1 MKKHV
6 AIAITLVFASGIFQ
20 KASSTCGVDRAMI
33 HINGIQTSR
42 SNARDNMR
50 ALSSSYG
57 PTYAG
62 QTITYDY
69 AYNNSNGSLWSS
81 LAEVY
86 FQKDVEADPDLAA
99 AVAYGI
105 LTGDISKITISSLQA
120 SLKSDYQNLIA
131 QNSTALAV
139 ATKTQTMVAKINT
152 YLNAGAD
159 VVLVPHSQGCL
170 YANSIFATIF
180 SGSAGGNTR
189 NGSVASSSRL
199 KIVAVGDPA
208 SGIAGD
214 PSNTSYVTAAE
225 DGIINALRVQS
236 FFNSWTLLPS
246 NVNALSLGQDPVDGT
261 GHSFIQTYLNPSYN
275 AWPKIKNAI
284 DSAMAGLQPVGKA
297 MVSGIWDPQATGVE
311 FHMLVNGLDVYSTYG
326 TDQNLSQGAGWANYC
341 MPLSPTTPTTY
352 APVVYNRGGV
362 AQAVTVAG
370 PLGVQNTTVSAQ
382 TGIFPGMFFGA
393 VMLVQ
398 NGTVLPYI

>member
-1 MKKHV
+1 MKRHIV
-6 AIAITLVFASGIFQ
+6 AAFVVILACSFSQ
-20 KASSTCGVDRAMI
+20 KASSTCGVDRAII
-33 HINGIQTSR
+33 HINGIQTSDDE
-42 SNARDNMR
+42 ARANMR
-50 ALSSSYG
+50 QLIRSYG
-57 PTYAG
+57 SAYAG
-62 QTITYDY
+62 QALSYDY
-69 AYNNSNGSLWSS
+69 TYNNSNGSIWSA

-86 FQKDVEADPDLAA
+86 FQKDVEADPQLAA
-99 AVAYGI
+99 AVAHAI
-105 LTGDISKITISSLQA
+105 LTGDTASITLPTLQA
-120 SLKSDYQNLIA
+120 NLKADYQNLIA

-139 ATKTQTMVAKINT
+139 ATKTQTMATKVNS

-214 PSNTSYVTAAE
+214 PANTSYVTAVE
-225 DGIINALRVQS
+225 DGIINALRVTS
-236 FFNSWTLLPS
+236 FFNSWNVLPY
-246 NVNALSLGQDPVDGT
+246 NVTALPPGQDPADGT
-261 GHSFIQTYLNPSYN
+261 GHSFIQTYLNPSYS
-275 AWPKIKNAI
+275 AWPKIKQAM

-297 MVSGIWDPQATGVE
+297 MVSGTWDSLATGVE
-311 FHMLVNGLDVYSTYG
+311 FHMLVNGLDVYSAFG
-326 TDQNLSQGAGWANYC
+326 TDPNLSQGAGWANYC

-352 APVVYNRGGV
+352 APVVYNRGGA
-362 AQAVTVAG
+362 AQAVMVAG

-382 TGIFPGMFFGA
+382 SGIFPGMFFA
-393 VMLVQ
+393 SVMLVQ
-398 NGTVLPYI
+398 NGTVSPYQ